1 MRFSKS
7 IPSHIKITDSSY
19 IGLDGNELPLKIIKS
34 KNSLNR
40 TLIIFPGASP
50 TAEEHSGL
58 LFLSSVLANI
68 GFNVYIP
75 RMPLL
80 KDLNISE
87 DNVDWFSHG
96 YSQLVKRD
104 DIRGS
109 KVSCLGVSLSVIN
122 I

>member
-1 MRFSKS
+1 M
-7 IPSHIKITDSSY
+7 
-19 IGLDGNELPLKIIKS
+19 GLDGNKLPLKIIKS

-58 LFLSSVLANI
+58 LFLSSVLSDI

-104 DIRGS
+104 DIDGS
-109 KVSCLGVSLSVIN
+109 KVSCMGVSFWRSNFIKSLFARLNAKITSS
-122 I
+122 